1 MKKLISILLIFPLGM
16 LAQDAKLALQVGKY
30 TNKDLLPDADL
41 QGFANSEL
49 KLLLEGKESA
59 DYFIDSYEIKIIDK
73 KKGGTGAF
81 QSGKINARDK
91 KTFTLSCKQAILKSL
106 KDQQILLTNINI
118 IHFGMGDDVS
128 YVQAPDISIIRVSVS
143 AKNDNAPSTAKQINY
158 EGKLLMGAEAKEPLV
173 NKKVILEDDKNTE
186 LQNTVTDK
194 YGDFSFKSV
203 EASKSYHVKVDAN
216 GPKIKDG
223 QLYIA
228 KQNGTIINSLK
239 KSGNFYVYEL
249 LPAELSTLKK
259 EKEEDTE
266 LKLADFSSSDKTE
279 LTVLENIY
287 YVSNSTEN
295 NTETIIKLDKVSEVM
310 KKNKAIKLA
319 ISSHTDSKGDDNS
332 NLVLSEKRAQVVL
345 DYFVRKGIEKHRLS
359 AKGYGETQIKN
370 RCKNGVDCSEKEQ
383 ELNRRTEFKF
393 TK

>member
-1 MKKLISILLIFPLGM
+1 
-16 LAQDAKLALQVGKY
+16 
-30 TNKDLLPDADL
+30 
-41 QGFANSEL
+41 
-49 KLLLEGKESA
+49 
-59 DYFIDSYEIKIIDK
+59 
-73 KKGGTGAF
+73 
-81 QSGKINARDK
+81 
-91 KTFTLSCKQAILKSL
+91 
-106 KDQQILLTNINI
+106 
-118 IHFGMGDDVS
+118 MGDDVS